1 VTELFARVP
10 LWLALDGGVRSLP
23 AAARVA
29 LYDVAAAGGTI
40 RCGAAP
46 CGALEALCAGA
57 GEHLDLLLDRGLIE
71 IDVGRLSLV
80 SPDGALWEGRST
92 QTSTADA
99 PRVLAAP
106 IEASARRSIAKALG
120 ARWSEKGLATAESR
134 LAWIDSGA
142 GAEYLRAHG
151 VDVETAREIAR
162 GAGQRRGVF
171 GRDRSP
177 ITRGVSTG
185 VSESGGAVSR
195 TGVSRDNRD
204 TATGVST
211 GVSGLSPS
219 RSPSEKE
226 SKNEGIPERATGVS
240 ESGVSRDTG
249 SCVSTGVSVSRS
261 TGVTDRTE
269 EAVAVVTSLVEGSGG
284 EIPTPDLATAR
295 HLGEALLLAG
305 VTIDEARA
313 WGADLATPTGRKITW
328 PWLRQT
334 DRRIDAAFL
343 RSCDMSRGEEPF
355 VRVRDGLSAWRHT
368 RAARSKARAR
378 TERKEA
384 PSAPKM
390 TPAETAAAMRAL
402 AAERAA
408 QKAAQKNTSTTEAE
422 HHGG

>member
-1 VTELFARVP
+1 MTELFARVP
-10 LWLALDGGVRSLP
+10 LWLSLDGGVRALP
-23 AAARVA
+23 APARVA

-46 CGALEALCAGA
+46 HGALEALCAGA
-57 GEHLDLLLDRGLIE
+57 GEHLDLLLDRGLVE
-71 IDVGRLSLV
+71 IDGGRLSLV
-80 SPDGALWEGRST
+80 SPDGALWEGRGS
-92 QTSTADA
+92 QVSTAEA
-99 PRVLAAP
+99 PRLLTAP
-106 IEASARRSIAKALG
+106 IEASARRVLVKSLG

-134 LAWIDSGA
+134 LAWIDSDA
-142 GAEYLRAHG
+142 GAEYLRARG

-185 VSESGGAVSR
+185 VSEEGGAVSR
-195 TGVSRDNRD
+195 SGVTRDSRD
-204 TATGVST
+204 TGSGVST
-211 GVSGLSPS
+211 GVTALSPS
-219 RSPSEKE
+219 HSPSEKE
-226 SKNEGIPERATGVS
+226 SKNEGISERATGVT
-240 ESGVSRDTG
+240 ESGVTRDTG
-249 SCVSTGVSVSRS
+249 SGVS

-269 EAVAVVTSLVEGSGG
+269 EAVAVVAALVAGSAG
-284 EIPTPDLATAR
+284 EIPAPDLATAR
-295 HLGEALLLAG
+295 HLGDALLLAG
-305 VTIDEARA
+305 VTLDEARA

-368 RAARSKARAR
+368 RAARSKVRAR
-378 TERKEA
+378 TERREA

-390 TPAETAAAMRAL
+390 TPEETAAAMRAL

-408 QKAAQKNTSTTEAE
+408 QKSAQKINSSTTEAE

>member
-1 VTELFARVP
+1 MTELFARVP

-23 AAARVA
+23 AEARVA

-46 CGALEALCAGA
+46 HGALDALCAGA
-57 GEHLDLLLDRGLIE
+57 GEHLDLLLDRGLVE
-71 IDVGRLSLV
+71 IDGGRLSLV
-80 SPDGALWEGRST
+80 SPDGALWEGRGT
-92 QTSTADA
+92 QVSTADA
-99 PRVLAAP
+99 PRALAAP
-106 IEASARRSIAKALG
+106 IEASARRSIVKALG

-142 GAEYLRAHG
+142 GAEYLRTRG

-185 VSESGGAVSR
+185 VTEEGGAVSR
-195 TGVSRDNRD
+195 SGVTRDSRD
-204 TATGVST
+204 TGSGVST
-211 GVSGLSPS
+211 GVTDLPPS
-219 RSPSEKE
+219 HSPSEKE
-226 SKNEGIPERATGVS
+226 SSNEGIPERATGVT
-240 ESGVSRDTG
+240 ES
-249 SCVSTGVSVSRS
+249 
-261 TGVTDRTE
+261 GVTDRTE
-269 EAVAVVTSLVEGSGG
+269 EAVAVVASLVEGSGG

-305 VTIDEARA
+305 VTLDEAQA

-328 PWLRQT
+328 PWLRQL

-378 TERKEA
+378 TERREA

-390 TPAETAAAMRAL
+390 TPAETAAAVRAL
-402 AAERAA
+402 VAEREA
-408 QKAAQKNTSTTEAE
+408 QKAVQKNTSTAEAE